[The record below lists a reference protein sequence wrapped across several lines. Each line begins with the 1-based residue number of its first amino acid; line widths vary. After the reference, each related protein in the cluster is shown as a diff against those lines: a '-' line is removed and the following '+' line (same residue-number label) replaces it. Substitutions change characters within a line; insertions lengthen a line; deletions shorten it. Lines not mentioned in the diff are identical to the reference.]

1 MQVREVKA
9 VSRPWAHQQTSP
21 APNNLRGSPTHTPC
35 PRAAFAHSAEC
46 PVLPEGCCG
55 CTYLCSLPSLPWT
68 CTVAF
73 PPALSAAAL
82 DKTCCMDPQTWF
94 IPLPH
99 LGLSMEP
106 VITPQLCQPLQNL
119 AMIDA
124 TVTSASGAALLMLLP
139 DCSCVQQ
146 HRSCSIAKKG
156 QKALLWKAVTGTSL
170 TCMHLCHRQQLKKYI
185 TIP

>member
-1 MQVREVKA
+1 
-9 VSRPWAHQQTSP
+9 
-21 APNNLRGSPTHTPC
+21 
-35 PRAAFAHSAEC
+35 
-46 PVLPEGCCG
+46 
-55 CTYLCSLPSLPWT
+55 
-68 CTVAF
+68 
-73 PPALSAAAL
+73 
-82 DKTCCMDPQTWF
+82 MDPQTWF

-119 AMIDA
+119 ATIDA
-124 TVTSASGAALLMLLP
+124 TVTSASGAALLVLLP

-156 QKALLWKAVTGTSL
+156 QKVLLWKAVTGTCL